1 MVNMLNLALPSHAT
15 KHEGPL
21 VFMKSKPLI
30 VPNYSFFDKH
40 PQVRI
45 RLDDPIRDVQN
56 LTQLLPWCVY
66 ADAIMKVKTYRT
78 N

>member
-40 PQVRI
+40 PQGDFINLKLNLNTFVI
-45 RLDDPIRDVQN
+45 RLKLITSIS
-56 LTQLLPWCVY
+56 LE
-66 ADAIMKVKTYRT
+66 
-78 N
+78 